1 MQRPPHPEKIKMISW
16 HPNVNIE
23 TLKLRAAL
31 LNTARRFF
39 QSYGFIEV
47 DTPSLSQ
54 STTPDPNIESFST
67 SFNNTRYYL
76 HTSPEFPMKRLLAA
90 GSGAI
95 YQICKVFRQGEAGRN
110 HNPEFT
116 LIEWYQ
122 PEMHYRDLMT
132 QVDSLVRDLLKDK
145 LELKETIFYSYQDVF
160 ENIAGINPLFSNEKE
175 LHAVIEENNIQ
186 LYDSNIKLSKDAL
199 LDLIITQVIQPN
211 LPTDVPVFI
220 YDYPATQAA
229 LANIRKGKVDIA
241 ERFELYIN
249 GIELANG
256 YQELLDAKEQQQR
269 FKNENKVREQI
280 GLQIIPIDANL
291 ISALDSGLPMV
302 SGVALGLDRVLM
314 LAAGVDSI
322 SDVIAFT
329 IDRA

>member
-1 MQRPPHPEKIKMISW
+1 MNSW
-16 HPNVNIE
+16 QPNVNIE

-31 LNTARRFF
+31 LNIARHFF
-39 QSYGFIEV
+39 QSNDFIEV

-67 SFNNTRYYL
+67 QFNNTRYYL

-95 YQICKVFRQGEAGRN
+95 FQICKVFRQGEAGRN

-116 LIEWYQ
+116 MIEWYQ
-122 PEMHYRDLMT
+122 PGINYRELML
-132 QVDSLVRDLLKDK
+132 QVDTLVRRLLKDK
-145 LELKETIFYSYQDVF
+145 LELNETISFSYTEIF
-160 ENIAGINPLFSNEKE
+160 EKIVNVNPLLASKEE
-175 LHAVIEENNIQ
+175 LHAVIKANNIQ
-186 LYDSNIKLSKDAL
+186 LYDADIKLSKDAL
-199 LDLIITQVIQPN
+199 LDLIISYVIQPN
-211 LPTDVPVFI
+211 LPKDAPIFI
-220 YDYPATQAA
+220 YDYPASQAA
-229 LANIRKGKVDIA
+229 LASIRKDKVDIA

-256 YQELLDAKEQQQR
+256 YQELLDAREQQQR
-269 FKNENKVREQI
+269 FEKENAARENN
-280 GLQIIPIDANL
+280 GLQTIPIDRNL
-291 ISALDSGLPMV
+291 ISALESGLPMV
-302 SGVALGLDRVLM
+302 AGVALGLDRVLM

-329 IDRA
+329 IDKA